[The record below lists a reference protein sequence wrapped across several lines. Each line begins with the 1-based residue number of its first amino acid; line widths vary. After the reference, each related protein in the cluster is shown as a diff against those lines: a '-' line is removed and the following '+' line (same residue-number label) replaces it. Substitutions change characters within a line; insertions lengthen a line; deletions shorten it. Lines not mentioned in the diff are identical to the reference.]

1 MLKKLTLTIGL
12 LGLSSLVMAQ
22 TEVATTQPA
31 LHVYSIKAPPLIQ
44 LNLRSKSASKSLKV
58 LLAT

>member
-31 LHVYSIKAPPLIQ
+31 LHVYSIKAPSDSTQ
-44 LNLRSKSASKSLKV
+44 F
-58 LLAT
+58 